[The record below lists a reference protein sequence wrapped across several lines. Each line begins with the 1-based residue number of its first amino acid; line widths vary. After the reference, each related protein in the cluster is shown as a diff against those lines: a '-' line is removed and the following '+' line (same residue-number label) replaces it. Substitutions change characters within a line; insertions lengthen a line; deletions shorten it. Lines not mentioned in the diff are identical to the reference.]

1 MNDDVEST
9 VVLSAVGG
17 AEAESAA
24 EATAVIRPGG
34 PVFVDGTGR
43 RRRRLK
49 VVAYVAGTVCALY
62 MGIVGVSLAAHQ
74 ETPLLPLPGLGPVA
88 GGDPGTAGIL
98 DTHNGEA
105 QPTRTPVRTVAPL
118 GDALTRVVA
127 PMASTA
133 PVTSVSAPP
142 TGSGAP
148 TTSRT
153 PRRAA
158 GGTGTGNAGGSNTGG
173 GNAGGGGTTGGGTTG
188 GGTTGGGT
196 TGGGTTGGGITGGGT
211 GTETGGGTGTGAGTP
226 VAP

>member
-17 AEAESAA
+17 AEAESAV
-24 EATAVIRPGG
+24 ETTTVIRPGG

-62 MGIVGVSLAAHQ
+62 MGVVGVSLAAHQ

-98 DTHNGEA
+98 EAHNGEA
-105 QPTRTPVRTVAPL
+105 QPTRPPAKTVAPL
-118 GDALTRVVA
+118 GDALERAVA

-133 PVTSVSAPP
+133 PATSVSAPP
-142 TGSGAP
+142 TSSGAP

-153 PRRAA
+153 PRRGA
-158 GGTGTGNAGGSNTGG
+158 GGAGSGNTGGSNTGG

-196 TGGGTTGGGITGGGT
+196 TGGGT